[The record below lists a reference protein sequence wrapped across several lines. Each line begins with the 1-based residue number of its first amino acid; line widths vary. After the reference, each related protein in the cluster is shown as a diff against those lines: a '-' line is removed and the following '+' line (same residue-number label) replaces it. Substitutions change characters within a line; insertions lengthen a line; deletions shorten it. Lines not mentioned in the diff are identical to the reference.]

1 MKLEFEYYFSEISLR
16 SYVLINLKNASSHN
30 KITIKEETPRSN
42 STMSPIEKVSRW
54 LPATQPRAPAINDKQ
69 KASLLCQL
77 NNIDTDPQPLYSN
90 VPSPKERKSLTG
102 SSSLNTEAEDSVQSK
117 LERKTNLMTE
127 LFGDSKVILEVKD
140 VYECPRLKTIE
151 DLS

>member
-54 LPATQPRAPAINDKQ
+54 LPTTQPRAPAINETQ
-69 KASLLCQL
+69 TANLLAHL
-77 NNIDTDPQPLYSN
+77 NKIDIVPQPLYTT

-102 SSSLNTEAEDSVQSK
+102 SSSLNTEAEDSVQS
-117 LERKTNLMTE
+117 
-127 LFGDSKVILEVKD
+127 
-140 VYECPRLKTIE
+140 
-151 DLS
+151 